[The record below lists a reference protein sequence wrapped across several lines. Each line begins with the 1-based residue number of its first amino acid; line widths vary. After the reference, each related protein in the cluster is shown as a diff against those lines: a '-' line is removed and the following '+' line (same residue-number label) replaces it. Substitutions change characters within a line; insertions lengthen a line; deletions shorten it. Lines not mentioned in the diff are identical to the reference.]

1 MKGSECSLHQQ
12 QPKLVIGGKGLLG
25 CGREADTIL
34 LRTPVLLWA
43 VSQKY
48 QGETQFSSGPG
59 NHTGWWEQS
68 AGNAPLS
75 LHKDEFIL
83 YFWNLASPPRTVL
96 TSQKGETSLDLP
108 PAWQFLTHL
117 PTDCHQCPSKRGA
130 SELKSPSVASETPCT
145 AESCPLQQR
154 CWETHPFQPLFY
166 FLVAVRVRAEFCGP
180 FLQCWMSDQHYSQN
194 RKLPA
199 GSFYGC
205 TGIYASIHMYKTKI
219 QLLDCTKYIKPIKA
233 LTQDK

>member
-12 QPKLVIGGKGLLG
+12 QPKLGITGKGLLG

-34 LRTPVLLWA
+34 LRTPVLLQA

-130 SELKSPSVASETPCT
+130 SELKS
-145 AESCPLQQR
+145 
-154 CWETHPFQPLFY
+154 HPKPQ
-166 FLVAVRVRAEFCGP
+166 CGIRNT
-180 FLQCWMSDQHYSQN
+180 LHS
-194 RKLPA
+194 
-199 GSFYGC
+199 
-205 TGIYASIHMYKTKI
+205 
-219 QLLDCTKYIKPIKA
+219 
-233 LTQDK
+233 